1 MSQERELEALR
12 MIQALALD
20 LPRFRRTDVAAR
32 RTLVSEQID
41 SDRLSDRLSDHSV
54 VNREGSDRESERV
67 SEASK
72 GQN

>member
-1 MSQERELEALR
+1 

-32 RTLVSEQID
+32 TLVSEQID
-41 SDRLSDRLSDHSV
+41 SDRVSDRLSDHSV

-67 SEASK
+67 SETSK

>member
-1 MSQERELEALR
+1 

-32 RTLVSEQID
+32 TLVSEQIV
-41 SDRLSDRLSDHSV
+41 SDRLSDHSV

-67 SEASK
+67 SETSK